1 MDNLRRLRMERVV
14 ITGLGAI
21 TPLGNS
27 VQEFWDGLKEG
38 RNGIA
43 PLTKFDG
50 EAINVHVAGE
60 VKDFVAKDYMD
71 RKLAKR
77 MDPFSQYGVAAALEA
92 VKDSQ
97 IDLEVTDPERIGV
110 IVGSG
115 IGGLN
120 AMQDQIIKMHEKG
133 LDRVAPFFVP
143 MAIGNMVA
151 GNISIA
157 TGAKGPNL
165 SIVTA
170 CASGNNSIGEAF
182 RTIKHGYADLMLAG
196 GAEASIN
203 EIGMSG
209 FAALNALSTSEDADA
224 ASIPFDKNRHGFVMG
239 EGAGVIVLESLTSA
253 LKRNVKIYGEITGYG
268 ATGDSFHMTAPSPDG
283 SGAARAMKQ
292 AMIEADITPEDIGYI
307 NAHGTSTPAN
317 DVSETE
323 AIKLALGQEAAKSVA
338 VSSTKSM
345 TGHLLGGAGAI
356 EAIAAVKALQEGIMP
371 PTINLTTPDEACD
384 LDYIVNKSREKEI
397 KYALNNSLGFGG
409 HNAVTCFKKWEGQ

>member
-1 MDNLRRLRMERVV
+1 MERVV
-14 ITGLGAI
+14 VTGMGAV

-27 VQEFWDGLKEG
+27 AEEFWDGLKQG
-38 RNGIA
+38 KNGIG

-50 EAINVHVAGE
+50 EAIDVHVAGE
-60 VKDFVAKDYMD
+60 VREFEAKKVMD

-92 VKDSQ
+92 MKDSK
-97 IDLEVTDPERIGV
+97 IDIEAINPTRLGV
-110 IVGSG
+110 MVGSG

-120 AMQDQIIKMHEKG
+120 AMQSQIIKMHEKG

-182 RTIKHGYADLMLAG
+182 RTIKHGYADMMLAG

-209 FAALNALSTSEDADA
+209 FAALTALSNSKDPNA
-224 ASIPFDKNRHGFVMG
+224 ASTPFDKNRHGFVMG
-239 EGAGVIVLESLTSA
+239 EGAGVLMLESLTSA
-253 LKRNVKIYGEITGYG
+253 LERKAKIYGEIVGYG

-283 SGAARAMKQ
+283 SGAARAMKL
-292 AMIEADITPEDIGYI
+292 AMEEAGIQPEDVGYI

-317 DVSETE
+317 DSSETA
-323 AIKLALGQEAAKSVA
+323 AIKAAMGEAAAGKVA

-356 EAIAAVKALQEGIMP
+356 EAIAAVKALQEGILP
-371 PTINLTTPDEACD
+371 PTINHHTADPDCD
-384 LDYIVNKSREKEI
+384 LDYIANEPREHAVL
-397 KYALNNSLGFGG
+397 YALNNSLGFGG

>member
-1 MDNLRRLRMERVV
+1 MERVV
-14 ITGLGAI
+14 VTGLGAI

-27 VQEFWDGLKEG
+27 AQEFWTGLKTG
-38 RNGIA
+38 KNGIV

-50 EAINVHVAGE
+50 EAIDVSVAGE
-60 VKDFVAKDYMD
+60 VKDFNAKELMD

-77 MDPFSQYGVAAALEA
+77 MDPFSQYGVAASLEA
-92 VKDSQ
+92 MRDSGLA
-97 IDLEVTDPERIGV
+97 DYAFDADRLGV

-120 AMQDQIIKMHEKG
+120 TMQKQIIKMHEKG
-133 LDRVAPFFVP
+133 LDRVEPLFVP
-143 MAIGNMVA
+143 KAIGNMVA

-182 RTIKHGYADLMLAG
+182 RQIKHGYADYMLAG
-196 GAEASIN
+196 GSEASLN

-209 FAALNALSTSEDADA
+209 FAALNALSTSNNPDE
-224 ASIPFDKNRHGFVMG
+224 ASIPFDKKRHGFVMG
-239 EGAGVIVLESLTSA
+239 EGAGIIILESLTSA
-253 LKRNVKIYGEITGYG
+253 KERGAHIYAEIVGYG
-268 ATGDSFHMTAPSPDG
+268 ATADSFHMTAPTPDG
-283 SGAARAMKQ
+283 EGAAKAMKM
-292 AMIEADITPEDIGYI
+292 AMNEAGIEPDEVGYI
-307 NAHGTSTPAN
+307 NVHGTSTPAN
-317 DVSETE
+317 DSAETS
-323 AIKLALGQEAAKSVA
+323 AIKLALGEAASKTVA

-356 EAIAAVKALQEGIMP
+356 EAIATVMSLQENVMP
-371 PTINLTTPDEACD
+371 PTINTKELDEKCD
-384 LDYIVNKSREKEI
+384 LDYILGEARKKEN

-409 HNAVTCFKKWEGQ
+409 HNAVTCFKKWSEAE

>member
-1 MDNLRRLRMERVV
+1 MERVV
-14 ITGLGAI
+14 VTGLGAI

-27 VQEFWDGLKEG
+27 AEEFWTGLKTG
-38 RNGIA
+38 KNGIV

-50 EAINVHVAGE
+50 TAINVSVAGE
-60 VKDFVAKDYMD
+60 VKDFQAKELMD

-92 VKDSQ
+92 MRDSGLA
-97 IDLEVTDPERIGV
+97 DYDFDADRLGV

-115 IGGLN
+115 IGGLQ
-120 AMQDQIIKMHEKG
+120 AMQSQIIKLHEKG
-133 LDRVAPFFVP
+133 LDRVEPLFVP
-143 MAIGNMVA
+143 KAIGNMVA

-182 RTIKHGYADLMLAG
+182 RQIKHGYADYMLAG
-196 GAEASIN
+196 GSEASLN

-209 FAALNALSTSEDADA
+209 FAALNALSTSDDADK

-239 EGAGVIVLESLTSA
+239 EGAGVIILESLTSA
-253 LKRNVKIYGEITGYG
+253 RARGAHIYAEIVGYG
-268 ATGDSFHMTAPSPDG
+268 ATGDSFHMTAPTPDG
-283 SGAARAMKQ
+283 EGAAKAMKL
-292 AMIEADITPEDIGYI
+292 AMKEAGIEPKDVGYI

-317 DVSETE
+317 DSAETS
-323 AIKLALGQEAAKSVA
+323 AIKLALGEEASKTVA

-356 EAIAAVKALQEGIMP
+356 EAVAVVMSLQENIMP
-371 PTINLTTPDEACD
+371 PTINTSELDEKCD
-384 LDYIVNKSREKEI
+384 LDYILNEAREQENM
-397 KYALNNSLGFGG
+397 YALNNSLGFGG
-409 HNAVTCFKKWEGQ
+409 HNAVTCFKKWSESE

>member
-1 MDNLRRLRMERVV
+1 MEKVV
-14 ITGLGAI
+14 VTGLGAI

-27 VQEFWDGLKEG
+27 VEEFWTGLKTG
-38 RNGIA
+38 KNGIV

-50 EAINVHVAGE
+50 EAINVSVAGE
-60 VKDFVAKDYMD
+60 VKDFQARDLMD

-92 VKDSQ
+92 MKDSGL
-97 IDLEVTDPERIGV
+97 DEFAFDADRLGV

-115 IGGLN
+115 IGGLQT
-120 AMQDQIIKMHEKG
+120 MQTQIIKMHEKG
-133 LDRVAPFFVP
+133 LDRVEPLFVP
-143 MAIGNMVA
+143 KAIGNMVA

-182 RTIKHGYADLMLAG
+182 RQIKHGYADYMLAG
-196 GAEASIN
+196 GAEASLN

-209 FAALNALSTSEDADA
+209 FAALNALSTSDDPDA
-224 ASIPFDKNRHGFVMG
+224 ASLPFDKNRHGFVMG
-239 EGAGVIVLESLTSA
+239 EGAGILILESLTSA
-253 LKRNVKIYGEITGYG
+253 LERGAHIYAEIVGYG
-268 ATGDSFHMTAPSPDG
+268 ATGDSFHMTAPTPDG
-283 SGAARAMKQ
+283 EGAAKAMKL
-292 AMIEADITPEDIGYI
+292 AMKEAGIEPKDIGYI

-317 DVSETE
+317 DSAETN
-323 AIKLALGQEAAKSVA
+323 AIKMALGEESSKTVA

-356 EAIAAVKALQEGIMP
+356 EAIATVKSLEENIMP
-371 PTINLTTPDEACD
+371 PTINTKELDEKCD
-384 LDYIVNKSREKEI
+384 LDYILNEAREQENI
-397 KYALNNSLGFGG
+397 YALNNSLGFGG
-409 HNAVTCFKKWEGQ
+409 HNAVTCFKKWSETK

>member
-1 MDNLRRLRMERVV
+1 MERVV

-27 VQEFWDGLKEG
+27 VPEFWDGLKNG
-38 RNGIA
+38 RNGIG

-60 VKDFVAKDYMD
+60 VRDFEAKKVMD

-92 VKDSQ
+92 VKDSE
-97 IDLEVTDPERIGV
+97 IDMDEIDADRMGV

-170 CASGNNSIGEAF
+170 CASGNNSIGEAY
-182 RTIKHGYADLMLAG
+182 RNIKHGYADIMLAG

-209 FAALNALSTSEDADA
+209 FAALNALSTNEDPNA
-224 ASIPFDKNRHGFVMG
+224 ASTPFDKNRHGFVMG
-239 EGAGVIVLESLTSA
+239 EGAGVLVLESLSSA
-253 LKRNVKIYGEITGYG
+253 LKRKAKIYAEITGYG

-292 AMIEADITPEDIGYI
+292 AIKESGIEAADIGYI

-317 DVSETE
+317 DSSETE
-323 AIKLALGQEAAKSVA
+323 AIKLALGDEAAASVA

-356 EAIAAVKALQEGIMP
+356 EAIASIKALQEGILP
-371 PTINLTTPDEACD
+371 PTINLSTPDEACD
-384 LDYIVNKSREKEI
+384 LDYVSNQPREKAI
-397 KYALNNSLGFGG
+397 QYALNNSLGFGG
-409 HNAVTCFKKWEGQ
+409 HNAVTCFKKWEDKE